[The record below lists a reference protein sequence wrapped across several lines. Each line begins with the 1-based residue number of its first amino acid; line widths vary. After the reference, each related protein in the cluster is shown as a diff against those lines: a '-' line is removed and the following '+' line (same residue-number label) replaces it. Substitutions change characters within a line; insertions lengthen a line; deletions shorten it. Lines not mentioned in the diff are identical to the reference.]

1 MTIGGISS
9 GTNLQPLGVVPPS
22 SNQVVK
28 NNQNHDESNEIANLL
43 NSSNNNL
50 TEAERVEK
58 QRGNNSEPK
67 VNNEDTGAGHG
78 FGGVGTL
85 LDVFA

>member
-1 MTIGGISS
+1 MAIDGISS
-9 GTNLQPLGVVPPS
+9 GTNLQQLGVVPPS
-22 SNQVVK
+22 SNQVA
-28 NNQNHDESNEIANLL
+28 NRSQNQESNEIANLL
-43 NSSNNNL
+43 SSNNSL

-58 QRGNNSEPK
+58 EQGNNGEPK
-67 VNNEDTGAGHG
+67 ANNEDTGAGQG